1 MNSSDDS
8 FEPVDKTGQSV
19 LDLLQKAADATDQ
32 NTRQAVESAQMW
44 RSSLKPLVLA
54 SISWKATLLTIAS
67 AWNAASRGSIKF
79 ARR

>member
-32 NTRQAVESAQMW
+32 NTRQAVESAQMVAQQ
-44 RSSLKPLVLA
+44 L
-54 SISWKATLLTIAS
+54 KATS
-67 AWNAASRGSIKF
+67 ARIDSMSGS
-79 ARR
+79 A